1 MSPDELVIAEWTE
14 APYTSHYLRG
24 AVVEHRVVVAAIE
37 DVGTD
42 VRHEVRSGDV
52 DRVPSTWTEAEVIEA
67 RPHGLSR
74 VDGVPEW

>member
-1 MSPDELVIAEWTE
+1 MSADELTIAEWTE
-14 APYTSHYLRG
+14 MPYTSHDLRG
-24 AVVEHRVVVAAIE
+24 AVVEHRVVVAAY
-37 DVGTD
+37 DGVGAD
-42 VRHEVRSGDV
+42 VRHEVRSVDV